1 MRNGRWL
8 LPLSLALVLSG
19 CLMEEKFIFFPMAE
33 IERTPREVGLAYEDI
48 YFTSADGV
56 RLNGWLV
63 RYPGAET
70 TLLWLHGNAGNIGHR
85 VEGIKLLHDK
95 LEANVFIIDYRGYG
109 RSEGT
114 ISEAGTYEDALAAD
128 RYLRGR
134 KDIDS
139 KRIVLFG
146 QSLGSAVAADLAGRG
161 ESLALIIEAPFASIR
176 EMARA
181 VYPWLPVGPLLR
193 TRYDVVEKIKK
204 VKAPVLVAHGEEDDI
219 VPFEQGKQ
227 VFAAASAPKEFYAI
241 RGARHNDTFEI
252 GGSAYFAVLKDF
264 IERVAAGRVAPRSR
278 SDLR

>member
-1 MRNGRWL
+1 
-8 LPLSLALVLSG
+8 
-19 CLMEEKFIFFPMAE
+19 MEEKFIFFPMAE

-56 RLNGWLV
+56 RLNGWLAP
-63 RYPGAET
+63 YPGAHT

-85 VEGIKLLHDK
+85 VDGMKQLHDR

-109 RSEGT
+109 RSEGAV
-114 ISEAGTYEDALAAD
+114 SEAGTYQDAMAAD

-134 KDIDS
+134 KDLDP
-139 KRIVLFG
+139 KRIVPFG
-146 QSLGSAVAADLAGRG
+146 QSLGAAVAADLAGRV
-161 ESLALIIEAPFASIR
+161 ESPAVILEAPFVSIR

-193 TRYDVVEKIKK
+193 TRYDVVEKIKQ
-204 VKAPVLVAHGEEDDI
+204 VKSPLLVVHGEQDDI
-219 VPFEQGKQ
+219 VPFEQGKR

-252 GGSAYFAVLKDF
+252 GGTAYFAVLKDF
-264 IERVAAGRVAPRSR
+264 IERAAAGRIAPHSR